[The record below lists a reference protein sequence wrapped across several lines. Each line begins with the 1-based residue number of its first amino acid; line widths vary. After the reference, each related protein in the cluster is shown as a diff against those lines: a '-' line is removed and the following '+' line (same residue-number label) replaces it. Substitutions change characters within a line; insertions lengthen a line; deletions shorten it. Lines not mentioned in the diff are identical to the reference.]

1 MRSDRPRVGVFVG
14 TLMIPADGN
23 STAASDRPDANA
35 GTLGSRGSRS
45 QSAPA
50 RPVPE
55 RPEPAPAPVTALPAP
70 PTRRCGGWMGM
81 LAGSAAGSLI
91 GSSLFGVPWGPLDPL
106 FIGGVIILLVTFL
119 RRRAAA
125 PAQPM
130 QAVASAPSS
139 PETSPPGDSSLDR
152 GVRDIRRTDAK
163 FDPAKFAGYTGMMF
177 RDVQNAWTTRDMGVL
192 RDRLSPEMYGELQ
205 VRCDRLRNARQLNR
219 FDDIDIRAEI
229 TEAWQ
234 ERDQDY
240 VTSYIRGSMVD
251 YMVDEVTDGLVNGS
265 SVKPKD
271 VEEFWTFTRPAGLN
285 FWMLSAIQTLP
296 GTRQQGREASAAASH
311 P

>member
-1 MRSDRPRVGVFVG
+1 
-14 TLMIPADGN
+14 MIPADGN
-23 STAASDRPDANA
+23 STAASDRPGANA

-50 RPVPE
+50 GPVPE

-91 GSSLFGVPWGPLDPL
+91 GSSLFGVSWGPLDTL
-106 FIGGVIILLVTFL
+106 FIGGVIVLLVTFL

-139 PETSPPGDSSLDR
+139 PDTSPPGDSSLDR

-177 RDVQNAWTTRDMGVL
+177 RDAQNAGTTRARGVL
-192 RDRLSPEMYGELQ
+192 RDRLSPEMHGELQ
-205 VRCDRLRNARQLNR
+205 VRCDRSRNARQLNR

-251 YMVDEVTDGLVNGS
+251 YMVDEVTDGLRS
-265 SVKPKD
+265 
-271 VEEFWTFTRPAGLN
+271 EERRVGKECRSRWSPY
-285 FWMLSAIQTLP
+285 
-296 GTRQQGREASAAASH
+296 H
-311 P
+311 

>member
-1 MRSDRPRVGVFVG
+1 
-14 TLMIPADGN
+14 MIPVDRN

-35 GTLGSRGSRS
+35 GTVGSRGSRS

-125 PAQPM
+125 PAQAM
-130 QAVASAPSS
+130 QVVASAPSS
-139 PETSPPGDSSLDR
+139 PDTSPPGDSSLDR
-152 GVRDIRRTDAK
+152 GVRDIRRTDAR

-205 VRCDRLRNARQLNR
+205 VRCDRLRNARQLSR
-219 FDDIDIRAEI
+219 FDDIDIRADI
-229 TEAWQ
+229 TQAWQ
-234 ERDQDY
+234 AREQGY
-240 VTSYIRGSMVD
+240 VTSYIPGSMVD
-251 YMVDEVTDGLVNGS
+251 HMVDEVTDGLVDGS
-265 SVKPKD
+265 GVPPTGVD
-271 VEEFWTFTRPAGLN
+271 EFCAVARPAGLN
-285 FWMLSAIQTLP
+285 FWMLSTIQTFP
-296 GTRQQGREASAAASH
+296 RTRQQGRDASAPAS
-311 P
+311 PP